1 MQKAEGTRQKAGNS
15 GQWAVGSGQKEPRS
29 VWIVCRRIM
38 FWPRPSAFCRLLLLF
53 LLLTAHCPLLTA
65 QEVVDKMVATVNA
78 GVIPECGEI
87 CLITYSDLLWQLAL
101 QPNTPLD
108 NPSSASLNRA
118 LHLLVDQRLI
128 LQEAE
133 KLPTIAPTPDEV
145 KNARDELVKE
155 FLQKAS
161 LSQPELLQRLGKVG
175 LTTDKLNQIL
185 EQRLKIEK
193 YLDFRFRNFVV
204 VTPKEVADYY
214 KDVYVP
220 RLKTR
225 APQQITP
232 TLEQVRL
239 EIEDILREAKIESDT
254 DAFLDNAR
262 ERAEI
267 VTLSAV

>member
-1 MQKAEGTRQKAGNS
+1 
-15 GQWAVGSGQKEPRS
+15 
-29 VWIVCRRIM
+29 M
-38 FWPRPSAFCRLLLLF
+38 FIKQLRLVNKWSQLVLPAF
-53 LLLTAHCPLLTA
+53 LLLTPYCSLLTATARA

-78 GVIPECGEI
+78 GVIPQCGEV

-108 NPSSASLNRA
+108 NPSSADLNRA
-118 LHLLVDQRLI
+118 LHLVIDQRLI

-133 KLPTIAPTPDEV
+133 KLPTIEPTPDEV
-145 KNARDELVKE
+145 EKARNELVKE
-155 FLQKAS
+155 FLQQAS
-161 LSQPELLQRLGKVG
+161 LSLPEFLQRLAKVG
-175 LTTDKLNQIL
+175 LTTEKLNQIL

-204 VTPKEVADYY
+204 ITPKEVADYY

-225 APQQITP
+225 GRDQIIP
-232 TLEQVRL
+232 TLEQARG
-239 EIEDILREAKIESDT
+239 EIENNLKEAKIESDT

-267 VTLSAV
+267 VTLNPV

>member
-1 MQKAEGTRQKAGNS
+1 MQKAEGRRQKAEG
-15 GQWAVGSGQKEPRS
+15 RT
-29 VWIVCRRIM
+29 RRTLLAILRVV
-38 FWPRPSAFCRLLLLF
+38 FCLLPTAYCLLPS
-53 LLLTAHCPLLTA
+53 TARA

-78 GVIPECGEI
+78 GVLPDCGEV

-108 NPSSASLNRA
+108 NPSSPDLNRA
-118 LHLLVDQRLI
+118 LHLLIDQRLI

-133 KLPTIAPTPDEV
+133 KLPTIAPSLDEV
-145 KNARDELVKE
+145 KDARDELVKQ
-155 FLQKAS
+155 FLLKAS
-161 LSQPELLQRLGKVG
+161 LSLPEFQQRLRKVG
-175 LTTDKLNQIL
+175 LTAEKLDQIL

-204 VTPKEVADYY
+204 ITPKEIADYY

-220 RLKTR
+220 RLRGR
-225 APQQITP
+225 APGQIIP
-232 TLEQVRL
+232 SLEQTRG
-239 EIEDILREAKIESDT
+239 EIENILKEAKIESDT

-267 VTLSAV
+267 VTLSPV